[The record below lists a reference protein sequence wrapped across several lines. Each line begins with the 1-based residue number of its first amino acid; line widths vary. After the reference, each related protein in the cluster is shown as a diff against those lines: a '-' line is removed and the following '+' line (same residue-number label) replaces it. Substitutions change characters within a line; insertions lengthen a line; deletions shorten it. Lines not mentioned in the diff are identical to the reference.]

1 MSKPAT
7 VPTHDTNGTL
17 LTTPPSGILSD
28 GYEPLDKPA
37 AGWFNWLFYW
47 ITQWIAWLQT
57 ASPVFATT
65 EAAYA
70 ALTGGDFGIVYE
82 NDKNYRLGIDTVGT
96 AGGTAATDVSAICC
110 NGTHV
115 FYAHGAANPV
125 MVARAALNTTVRT
138 FTRTN
143 AGTVARLLTNGTF
156 LFAAYGTYVEAWTI
170 STGAS
175 AWVYNHGATVYDIA
189 IHSSRL
195 CLVGASGTGTKHA
208 RGLLQSTGGVQWSYA
223 HGSAVPSL
231 YSVTAIPG
239 AFVVAGDASTF
250 ASAANM
256 RALAFL
262 TGNDAANEGGTAA
275 DTTGV
280 AWDKVQANTSL
291 ACALA
296 GDRGGLWWINDT
308 GNSVNILDRTTGS
321 VLTSYTIAADL
332 NQIVVDQDNVYV
344 AADGADRA
352 WCLDKHTLRPKW
364 SYVAGDDVMCV
375 ATDGAAVF
383 IGLGSTPATF
393 GVWRLP
399 RGNRPHPFR
408 RPILGAG
415 NTDEYALNSMDIMPD
430 GD

>member
-1 MSKPAT
+1 MTKPAT

-28 GYEPLDKPA
+28 GYQALDKPA

-57 ASPVFATT
+57 AKPTFDTT
-65 EAAYA
+65 EAAYD
-70 ALTGGDFGIVYE
+70 ALTTGDWAWVYE

-96 AGGTAATDVSAICC
+96 AGGTANTDVSAICV

-115 FYAHGAANPV
+115 FYAHGAANPI

-143 AGTVARLLTNGTF
+143 AGTVVKLLTNGTY
-156 LFAAYGTYVEAWTI
+156 LFAAYGNYVEAWTI

-175 AWVYNHGATVYDIA
+175 AWVYNHGAAVYDLA
-189 IHSSRL
+189 VHSSRL

-223 HGSAVPSL
+223 HGDATVTL
-231 YSVTAIPG
+231 FSVCAIPG
-239 AFVVAGDASTF
+239 AFVVAGNASTF

-262 TGNDAANEGGTAA
+262 TGNDATNEGGTAA

-280 AWDKVQANTSL
+280 AWNAVQANDSVDRV
-291 ACALA
+291 LA
-296 GDRGGLWWINDT
+296 GDRQGLWWFDDVANT
-308 GNSVNILDRTTGS
+308 AYVLDRYSGA
-321 VLTSYTIAADL
+321 VLTSYDIVDQVNGIA
-332 NQIVVDQDNVYV
+332 VDQDHLYV
-344 AADGADRA
+344 AGDARV
-352 WCLDKHTLRPKW
+352 WCLDKRTLRPRW
-364 SYVAGDDVMCV
+364 AYPTTYDVDGV

-383 IGLGSTPATF
+383 VALGATPAN
-393 GVWRLP
+393 GVLRLP

-408 RPILGAG
+408 KSYLGAS
-415 NTDEYALNSMDIMPD
+415 NPDEYELNTLLITPD
-430 GD
+430 QD